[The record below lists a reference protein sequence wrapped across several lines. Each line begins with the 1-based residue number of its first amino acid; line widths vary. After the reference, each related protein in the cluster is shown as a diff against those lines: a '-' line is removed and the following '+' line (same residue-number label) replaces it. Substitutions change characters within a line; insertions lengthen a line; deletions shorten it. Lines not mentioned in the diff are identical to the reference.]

1 VKLTTLIGIIALIL
15 FFALP
20 ILTNF
25 AVLPEDAKPQSIGEF
40 LGGVFKY
47 WIEVMKAILNT
58 LGFAH

>member
-1 VKLTTLIGIIALIL
+1 MKLTTIIGIIALIL

-47 WIEVMKAILNT
+47 WIEVIKSILSV
-58 LGFAH
+58 LGFTH